1 MLGHCWIVQFMIG
14 SLRIP
19 LRKAPIKSQ
28 EIRLHH
34 CCLPQP
40 CWWVVSKCSVN
51 ICFLT
56 PELNL
61 IWSPPRQPIGNNQ
74 ASWMRV
80 GSYGRFAFVMDFC
93 LAAKGMGM
101 SSSIQLCTV
110 CLFDR
115 KYLCICTAGLW
126 TDNSSMAVSYFQ
138 QTTCLKWWFALPNFF
153 WEGVGGGGQHKKK
166 LYGGRFAA
174 NRDQ

>member
-110 CLFDR
+110 CLLIENIFA
-115 KYLCICTAGLW
+115 YALQAFGLTIQAW
-126 TDNSSMAVSYFQ
+126 LSAILSKQHVWSDDLHC
-138 QTTCLKWWFALPNFF
+138 QTFSGRGL
-153 WEGVGGGGQHKKK
+153 GGW
-166 LYGGRFAA
+166 AA
-174 NRDQ
+174 